1 MKQLPRLWMA
11 ATLALLFLA
20 GLSGLVA
27 FPEPGNDFRFSILGD
42 RSGAATPQVYERV
55 WREVDLLHPDFVINV
70 GDVIPGNDDDRAESE
85 WWEVERLWA
94 RYPYPRYFT
103 PGNHD
108 IWSADSRQLYEKVTG
123 RPPSYSFNYQ
133 DAHFTV
139 LDTSRTRP
147 LSDQQLKFLE
157 EDLQR
162 HQDRNPKFV
171 FLHHP
176 DWIVFLKLG
185 SGEFPLHRL
194 ARKYGVNYVLS
205 GHGHQF
211 MRLTRDGILYL
222 EVGSSGAGIGGG
234 AGSDEAFALG
244 RFYHHLWVTVKG
256 SKVYITVKEIDAPY
270 GKGRMF
276 RAEDWGAN

>member
-1 MKQLPRLWMA
+1 MKQLLRLRTA
-11 ATLALLFLA
+11 AALALLFLA
-20 GLSGLVA
+20 GLGGLAA

-42 RSGAATPQVYERV
+42 RTGAATPQVYERV

-70 GDVIPGNDDDRAESE
+70 GDVIQGHDDERAESE

-94 RYPYPRYFT
+94 RYPYPRHFT

-108 IWSADSRQLYEKVTG
+108 IWSRGSQQLYEKATS
-123 RPPSYSFNYQ
+123 RPPSYSFSYQ
-133 DAHFTV
+133 AAHFTV
-139 LDTSRTRP
+139 LDTSRTRS

-162 HQDRNPKFV
+162 NQRSTPKFV

-176 DWIVFLKLG
+176 EWIAFLKLG

-194 ARKYGVNYVLS
+194 ARKYGVNYVFS

-211 MRLTRDGILYL
+211 IRLARDGISYL
-222 EVGSSGAGIGGG
+222 EVGSSGAGIGLR

-256 SKVYITVKEIDAPY
+256 SKVYVTVKEIDAPY

>member
-1 MKQLPRLWMA
+1 MA
-11 ATLALLFLA
+11 VTLALLFLG
-20 GLSGLVA
+20 GLGGLVA

-42 RSGAATPQVYERV
+42 RTGAATPQVYERV

-70 GDVIPGNDDDRAESE
+70 GDVIQGQDDERAESE
-85 WWEVERLWA
+85 WWEVERLWT

-108 IWSADSRQLYEKVTG
+108 IWSRGSQQLYEKATG
-123 RPPSYSFNYQ
+123 RPPSYSFSYQ
-133 DAHFTV
+133 EAHFTV
-139 LDTSRTRP
+139 LDTSRTRS

-162 HQDRNPKFV
+162 NQRSTPKFV

-176 DWIVFLKLG
+176 EWIAFLKLG

-194 ARKYGVNYVLS
+194 ARKYGVNYVFS

-211 MRLTRDGILYL
+211 IRLARDGISYL
-222 EVGSSGAGIGGG
+222 EVGSSGAGIGLR
-234 AGSDEAFALG
+234 AGSDEAFAQG

-256 SKVYITVKEIDAPY
+256 PKVYVTVKEIDAPY